1 MKLYHGT
8 SSRHL
13 AKILTE
19 GLTPRNQNQ
28 ISNWEHTV
36 ESGEDT
42 VYLTD
47 AYALHFANQ
56 ACEDEQNEML
66 AILEIDTD
74 RLNED
79 RFAAD
84 EDAVEQTNRGTD
96 DLPPN
101 WDIKQ
106 RTAYYRALAHAYR
119 WDQSLK
125 ALGTCGYQDTIPV
138 EAIQRIALI
147 SMKKYA
153 RLVISGYDPMI
164 SVLNYGLLGHQYRWA
179 SRWIFDANAQQEVD
193 ANNPFSAIMTMKL
206 PEDRSGIE
214 VLQLSQ
220 AKERFISVV

>member
-42 VYLTD
+42 VYLTN
-47 AYALHFANQ
+47 AYALYFANQ
-56 ACEDEQNEML
+56 ACEDEHDEYL

-74 RLNED
+74 FLDENF
-79 RFAAD
+79 FAAD
-84 EDAVEQTNRGTD
+84 EDAVEQTSRGKD
-96 DLPPN
+96 DLPPK
-101 WDIKQ
+101 WTVHQ
-106 RTAYYRALAHAYR
+106 RTVYYRALARDYR
-119 WDQSLK
+119 WDQSLQ
-125 ALGTCGYQDTIPV
+125 ALGTCGYQEIIPV

-147 SMKKYA
+147 SLKKYA
-153 RLVISGYDPMI
+153 QLVWAGYDPVI
-164 SVLNYGLLGHQYRWA
+164 SVMNYGLLGHQYRWA
-179 SRWIFDANAQQEVD
+179 SQWIFDADAQQEVD
-193 ANNPFSAIMTMKL
+193 ENNPFSAIMTMKL

-214 VLQLSQ
+214 VLPLNQ
-220 AKERFISVV
+220 AKERFC